1 MEKWLRKQMQ
11 AFVCFFCH
19 IMKEKEQLFYLSSLI
34 SAQYTGFFGKCRTV
48 FILNVLWSSCRLVW
62 GTYRSFRDPQHCKTM
77 IIGPWIMSLLG
88 AANTGILGCLVK
100 CMPAVLCKMNNPLKQ
115 GNHNWVVFLKH
126 TMQWSPL
133 RFLLPILAWWCHWK
147 LLISKKLKVKE
158 KILKQQIPF
167 PLVGV

>member
-34 SAQYTGFFGKCRTV
+34 SAQYTGFFGKCKTV

-77 IIGPWIMSLLG
+77 IIVPWIMSLLG
-88 AANTGILGCLVK
+88 AANTGVLGCLLK
-100 CMPAVLCKMNNPLKQ
+100 CMPAVLVKWTIPWNKVITIGLSFWSTQCSGHLCDFCSQ
-115 GNHNWVVFLKH
+115 SWLDGVTGNFW
-126 TMQWSPL
+126 
-133 RFLLPILAWWCHWK
+133 
-147 LLISKKLKVKE
+147 
-158 KILKQQIPF
+158 
-167 PLVGV
+167 